1 MATFVELPQMT
12 DTMTDGV
19 LSRKIVAEGESV
31 RVGDAIAEIETDKAV
46 MELEAPEDGILH
58 SWRFAENAEIPCG
71 DIVAI
76 IGSVGE
82 EIPVPRQEAASNA
95 VVTEEPPSE
104 RVKASP
110 VARKIARESGIDL
123 AKVSGT
129 GPDGRVVR
137 RDVEAVAEMG
147 GSKAEGPQPETSRI
161 SISRNRRIMIDRL
174 VDTHR
179 NVPTFTVTR
188 RFDMDHVV
196 EFLRQMRHAHK
207 NTCPIGYTEILVKA
221 AALASTR
228 EPALNARYGAEGIDR
243 LSDVNIGVAIGL
255 DDGVVVPVIRS
266 CQSKSLGEIAEKL
279 KEKTERAKRGA
290 LLADDVQGSTFTL
303 SNLGMFGID
312 EFQAILNAPD
322 AAILAVGAVAKQPVV
337 RGDSVAI
344 GTVMTGTLT
353 VDHRVADGVTAAK
366 WMAASGALR
375 IAWNSSIPNIPKLDR
390 VNVLP

>member
-46 MELEAPEDGILH
+46 MELEAPEDGILL
-58 SWRFAENAEIPCG
+58 SWRFDENAEIACG

-95 VVTEEPPSE
+95 VVPEEPPSE

-147 GSKAEGPQPETSRI
+147 GSKVEGPQPETSRI

-196 EFLRQMRHAHK
+196 ELLRQVRHAHGDAF
-207 NTCPIGYTEILVKA
+207 PIGYTEILVKA

-228 EPALNARYGAEGIDR
+228 EPALNARYGATGIDR
-243 LSDVNIGVAIGL
+243 LSDVNIGVAVGL

-266 CQSKSLGEIAEKL
+266 CQNKSLGEIAESL

-322 AAILAVGAVAKQPVV
+322 AAILAVGTVAKQPVV

-366 WMAASGALR
+366 WMAALADVFANPISL
-375 IAWNSSIPNIPKLDR
+375 
-390 VNVLP
+390 VM